1 LQTELETYQNHNQSQ
16 SQRGKMEN
24 VEGGENGKGKA
35 YEVGNQFNVRIGKKG
50 TNLPYYAGWKS

>member
-1 LQTELETYQNHNQSQ
+1 
-16 SQRGKMEN
+16 MES
-24 VEGGENGKGKA
+24 VEGGENGKGKV

>member
-1 LQTELETYQNHNQSQ
+1 
-16 SQRGKMEN
+16 MEN

-50 TNLPYYAGWKS
+50 TNLPYYAGWKSQKVGIDRDKKYEVELPL